1 MKTKL
6 LIFPLINHAFDVNS
20 HHLCLTLGPDDFLL
34 RVPWSFMVLCFSS
47 MVYFQLFVNIRCM
60 VQAELFLCFW
70 QWMSNC
76 ISTIFWKGYPS
87 STELSLYICEKS
99 VGHFSVD
106 LLMDSPTWCTEL
118 YVCNITL
125 LITIVGLNIRQSDC
139 SHFTLLQNVIF
150 LGPLPFCINFRTNL
164 SSKKFLLEFWN
175 NLYWTCKSMRE
186 NWYVY
191 YACLLI
197 HEHRMCLHLFR
208 SLICNSFLS
217 FSQSRCRSCTF
228 VRFIPKHLIFLGVT
242 TNGIAFYT

>member
-34 RVPWSFMVLCFSS
+34 RVPWSFMVLCFW
-47 MVYFQLFVNIRCM
+47 L
-60 VQAELFLCFW
+60 
-70 QWMSNC
+70 WMSNC
-76 ISTIFWKGYPS
+76 ISTFFWKGYPS

-106 LLMDSPTWCTEL
+106 LLMGSPTWCTEL

-139 SHFTLLQNVIF
+139 SHFTLLQNVVF
-150 LGPLPFCINFRTNL
+150 LGPLPFCINFRTSL
-164 SSKKFLLEFWN
+164 SSKKILLEFWN

-197 HEHRMCLHLFR
+197 HEHRICLHLFR

-228 VRFIPKHLIFLGVT
+228 LLDLYPSI
-242 TNGIAFYT
+242 